1 MGRMG
6 FHIPTP
12 VEWLLLLSLQIAKE
26 GRRGYHSQTF
36 PDYPLR
42 RFSAVLAKNQAL
54 LPEKGH
60 GKRVICGWA
69 RNLLGIVAI
78 AEQWSR

>member
-6 FHIPTP
+6 FNVPTP

-26 GRRGYHSQTF
+26 GRGGCHSQTF

-42 RFSAVLAKNQAL
+42 RFSAVLAKNQAPL
-54 LPEKGH
+54 QEKGH

-69 RNLLGIVAI
+69 RNLQGIVAT
-78 AEQWSR
+78 AQQRSR